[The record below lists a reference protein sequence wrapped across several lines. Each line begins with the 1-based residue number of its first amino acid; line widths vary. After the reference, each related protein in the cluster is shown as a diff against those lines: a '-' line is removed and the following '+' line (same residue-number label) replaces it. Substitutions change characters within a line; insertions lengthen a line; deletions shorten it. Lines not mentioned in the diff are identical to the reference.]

1 MTPFAKKAALTALFV
16 VLSGSLLGC
25 TDIKFSA
32 IPPEQ
37 GLSAPAETASANTNS
52 SPHTGVA
59 ATPKPAATPA
69 THASTATPAPSVSPT
84 PPPQEKPDPKATA
97 TPAGTPKPA
106 ASASASKPAATPA
119 TGDRTPFSWYY
130 MKKKTGQ
137 VPDFPKETK
146 SFTADQKAVWVGT
159 GKKVYL
165 TIDAGGP
172 LIEVDLMLKSLKD
185 NGVKANFFISG
196 NNILKNP
203 DYLKRLVADGHF
215 IANHTMTHK
224 DFNTLSDEQ
233 IKKEITDFEAMYKK
247 ITGKEVEKYFR
258 FPYGSYNMHNLSLVS
273 EMGYTSVFWSTAMRD
288 WEPRKNGAE
297 DPYND
302 IMNNLHD
309 GNIILMHQGSKEN
322 MEALDRICKEI
333 KKKGYEF
340 ALVNEL
346 QPHK

>member
-1 MTPFAKKAALTALFV
+1 MTPLTKSAALLI
-16 VLSGSLLGC
+16 VLSATLIGCADKNLLSTSSEKG
-25 TDIKFSA
+25 
-32 IPPEQ
+32 
-37 GLSAPAETASANTNS
+37 ASATAAA
-52 SPHTGVA
+52 TAA
-59 ATPKPAATPA
+59 ATPRATSVPATP
-69 THASTATPAPSVSPT
+69 
-84 PPPQEKPDPKATA
+84 
-97 TPAGTPKPA
+97 TPKPTVPPIPTPTAAPASSMEPHPTAQPA
-106 ASASASKPAATPA
+106 ASTKPASTSKPS
-119 TGDRTPFSWYY
+119 TGDRTPLSWYY

-146 SFTADQKAVWVGT
+146 SFTGDQKAVWVGT

-196 NNILKNP
+196 NNIKKNP

-215 IANHTMTHK
+215 IANHTMTHQ
-224 DFNTLSDEQ
+224 DFNKMTDEQ
-233 IKKEITDFEAMYKK
+233 IKKEITDFEEMYKK
-247 ITGKEVEKYFR
+247 MTGKDVEKYFR
-258 FPYGSYNMHNLSLVS
+258 FPFGSYNMHNLSLVS

-302 IMNNLHD
+302 IMNNLHE
-309 GNIILMHQGSKEN
+309 GNVILMHQGSEEN
-322 MEALDRICKEI
+322 MQALDRICKEI

-340 ALVNEL
+340 GLVNEL
-346 QPHK
+346 QPQK